1 MPPIYTPKQ
10 VKALLSLPGSTLR
23 RYAKVYADYLSQEA
37 NQKRRNYI
45 EQDIT
50 TLARIRDL
58 SQLRRS
64 VDEIKDELQLVV
76 DDDQN
81 NDQADITALALPG
94 ILEQVNEYKTLMQQ
108 AINAQRSQEATIT
121 AQQDEIDKLT
131 DRLQT
136 LEDRQLSNRIKR
148 LFGRDPEG

>member
-37 NQKRRNYI
+37 NQARRNYT
-45 EQDIT
+45 EQDIS

-64 VDEIKDELQLVV
+64 VDEIKDQLQVV
-76 DDDQN
+76 IDDGGEQDQE
-81 NDQADITALALPG
+81 DITALALPG
-94 ILEQVNEYKTLMQQ
+94 ILEQVNEYKALMEQ
-108 AINAQRSQEATIT
+108 AIT
-121 AQQDEIDKLT
+121 AQRKQDEKLAAQDAVIEQLQ
-131 DRLQT
+131 DRLKA
-136 LEDRQLSNRIKR
+136 LETPWYKR
-148 LFGRDPEG
+148 LFNQE

>member
-37 NQKRRNYI
+37 NQARRNYT
-45 EQDIT
+45 EQDIS

-64 VDEIKDELQLVV
+64 VDEIKDQLQLVV
-76 DDDQN
+76 DDGGDDGQEN
-81 NDQADITALALPG
+81 ITALALPG
-94 ILEQVNEYKTLMQQ
+94 ILEQVNEYKADLEREIAARQSLQVEFDQVKERLAAMEERERQ
-108 AINAQRSQEATIT
+108 AEERKFTNRIRRIFV
-121 AQQDEIDKLT
+121 QDE
-131 DRLQT
+131 
-136 LEDRQLSNRIKR
+136 E
-148 LFGRDPEG
+148 

>member
-37 NQKRRNYI
+37 NQARRNYT
-45 EQDIT
+45 EQDIS

-64 VDEIKDELQLVV
+64 VDEIKDQLQLVV
-76 DDDQN
+76 DDGGEDGQE
-81 NDQADITALALPG
+81 DITALALPG
-94 ILEQVNEYKTLMQQ
+94 ILEQVNEYKADLEREIAARQSLQVEFDQVKERLAAMEERERQ
-108 AINAQRSQEATIT
+108 AEERKFTNRIRRIFV
-121 AQQDEIDKLT
+121 QDE
-131 DRLQT
+131 
-136 LEDRQLSNRIKR
+136 E
-148 LFGRDPEG
+148 